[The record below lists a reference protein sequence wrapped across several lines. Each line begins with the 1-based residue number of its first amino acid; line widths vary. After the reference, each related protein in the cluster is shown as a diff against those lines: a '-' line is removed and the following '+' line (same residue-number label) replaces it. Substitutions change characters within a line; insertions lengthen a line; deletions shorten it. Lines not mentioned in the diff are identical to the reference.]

1 MKSRVCTSRTLHG
14 EKSSKT
20 GNVICNSIQLG
31 VCEYTL
37 MYILLRSPLKTK
49 KMRNAEEQE
58 RMKKYPK
65 ATIRVRFPDR
75 LLLQAVFQSK
85 ETGNCLKIFVEK
97 NDARVRIEY

>member
-1 MKSRVCTSRTLHG
+1 
-14 EKSSKT
+14 
-20 GNVICNSIQLG
+20 
-31 VCEYTL
+31 
-37 MYILLRSPLKTK
+37 
-49 KMRNAEEQE
+49 MRNAEEQE

-85 ETGNCLKIFVEK
+85 ETGNCLNIFVEK